1 MKILI
6 SLLILL
12 GTFSVLESQSRLTV
26 KASEG
31 FDFILTVNDITANN
45 APCLSITLDKITS
58 GKTAIKA
65 TIPSHPEIIITQVIM
80 LKKNSTTTYEIEK
93 SKGVYKLMLRSETSL
108 TSSTAAPTSAKNVQT
123 DTLEVNDLEIIGPEG
138 CTTVV
143 DQDTYDAMLKE
154 VSDNFFESR
163 KLEVMK
169 AFVKQRCVLVEQLRF
184 MLSKLS
190 LEENKFDLLQV
201 GIKSVHDPI
210 HLKRMEEDFFLEK
223 NKARVHKLIAE
234 HS

>member
-1 MKILI
+1 MKNLI

-12 GTFSVLESQSRLTV
+12 SAHSGLESQSRMTV

-31 FDFILTVNDITANN
+31 FDFILTVNDITANH

-58 GKTAIKA
+58 GKTGVKV
-65 TIPSHPEIIITQVIM
+65 TIPSHPEIIITQVIT
-80 LKKNSTTTYEIEK
+80 LKKNSSATYEIEK
-93 SKGVYKLMLRSETSL
+93 SKGAYKLMLRSETSL
-108 TSSTAAPTSAKNVQT
+108 TFTNSAPLSVNVVPT
-123 DTLEVNDLEIIGPEG
+123 DTQEVDALEINGQGG

-143 DQDTYDAMLKE
+143 DQDTYDAMIKE

-163 KLEVMK
+163 KLEVMT
-169 AFVKQRCVLVEQLRF
+169 AFVKQRCVRVEQLRF

-201 GIKSVHDPI
+201 GIKSVHDPLQ
-210 HLKRMEEDFFLEK
+210 LKRLEEDFFLEK
-223 NKARVHKLIAE
+223 NKARVHKLIAD
-234 HS
+234 HT